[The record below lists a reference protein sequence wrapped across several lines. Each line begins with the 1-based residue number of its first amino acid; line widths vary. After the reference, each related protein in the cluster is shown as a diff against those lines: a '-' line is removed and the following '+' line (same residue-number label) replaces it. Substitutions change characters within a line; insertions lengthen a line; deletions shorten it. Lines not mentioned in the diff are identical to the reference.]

1 MIKILKF
8 GGTSVGSAARI
19 REVADIVVA
28 QKARLT
34 VLSAMSGTTD
44 ALVAITGDN
53 LEPIEALEQKYRT
66 CIDELLS
73 DKTVALAALDESF
86 AVIRNSKN
94 PYKIIAQGELLTTKI
109 FVQHLCERGLKAEW
123 LYAPLYVS
131 LDASGQVH
139 TQVPPCPADTFTVT
153 QGFICANERGELINL
168 GRGGSDYSAALFGA
182 ALAANEVQIWT
193 DIDGMHT
200 GDPRFVEGTHPI
212 ATMSFDEAAEL
223 AYFGAKILHPSTI
236 LPCRKQG
243 IPVLLKNT
251 MDPSAAGTC
260 ITNQGD
266 PAVRFLAAAGKDNI
280 TLVRITSDRMLL
292 AYGFLRRVF
301 EVFERHRTPI
311 DMITTSE
318 VAVALTID
326 DTTHLEAIK
335 HELAELGQIEVEC
348 NQSIVCVVGRMGYS
362 EAGLAAEILRTI
374 SSTPVK
380 MISYG
385 ASHHSVS
392 LLIDSQ
398 YKKAVLQQLNSL
410 F

>member
-8 GGTSVGSAARI
+8 GGTSVGSAARM
-19 REVADIVVA
+19 REVADIVVT
-28 QKARLT
+28 QGARLT

-53 LEPIEALEQKYRT
+53 LEPIGALEVKYRT
-66 CIDELLS
+66 CIDELLG
-73 DKTVALAALDESF
+73 DKTAALAALEESF

-109 FVQHLCERGLKAEW
+109 VVQHLIERGLKAQW
-123 LYAPLYVS
+123 LYAPDYIS

-139 TQVPPCPADTFTVT
+139 TKTPPAEPGVFTIT
-153 QGFICANERGELINL
+153 QGFICADERNNLINL

-182 ALAANEVQIWT
+182 ALGASEVQIWT

-212 ATMSFDEAAEL
+212 AAMTFDEAAEL

-236 LPCRKQG
+236 LPCRKEG
-243 IPVLLKNT
+243 ISVLLKNT
-251 MDPSAAGTC
+251 MDPTAAGTC

-266 PAVRFLAAAGKDNI
+266 PSVRFLAAAGKDKI

-301 EVFERHRTPI
+301 EIFERHRTPI

-326 DTTHLEAIK
+326 ETTHLDAIK
-335 HELAELGQIEVEC
+335 HELAELGHIEIEHD
-348 NQSIVCVVGRMGYS
+348 NSIVCVVGHMNYHDS
-362 EAGLAAEILRTI
+362 GLAAEILKTI
-374 SSTPVK
+374 DATPVK

-385 ASHHSVS
+385 ASHRSIS
-392 LLIDSQ
+392 LLIESKH
-398 YKKAVLQQLNSL
+398 KKSVLQQLNSL